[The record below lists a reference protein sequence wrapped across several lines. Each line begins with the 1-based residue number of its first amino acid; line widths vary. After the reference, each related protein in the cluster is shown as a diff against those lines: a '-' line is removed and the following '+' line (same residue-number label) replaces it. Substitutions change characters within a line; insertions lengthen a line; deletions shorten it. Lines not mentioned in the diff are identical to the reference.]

1 MAQHIDRNMNKS
13 GLNFGADNTADFS
26 AFWQTAK
33 NRRHVVFITTILFLL
48 ISTVIFFILPDVY
61 TAEVQILV
69 QKPGRQDMVYQQTVT
84 PNFTGEEDYYGTQ
97 IAILKGKKITDK
109 IESEFGLKE
118 KSYKVI
124 ASRIRASRIISLRI
138 DYKEPALAAK
148 IVNRMA
154 EYYSQDK
161 KEEDLFFAQQLLQ
174 WIPESSVTI
183 ENGKGVK
190 SSAQE
195 DEAVDFLANVGKD
208 PVIQN
213 LKSQKTETEAKL
225 KELSQR
231 YKAKHPE
238 IKGLQGKL
246 DYLNSQIDKQRRL
259 AIVNLKSNLS
269 GELHITNVRVLSPAV
284 PPEKPSGPPRL
295 IGILLST
302 LAGLI
307 IGTYL
312 AMFFEYSNQ
321 KIRNGE
327 DLNGTINIPFTGFI
341 PLAKEVKNRFKE
353 GGIFGNK
360 NGSLTDV
367 LKTNLKLADAV
378 ANVRTNVLISIPYEK
393 SKRIM
398 LTSAGHDEGKTVVSA
413 LLALSLANLGRKIVL
428 IDMDLRHPALHKLF
442 GVSNEKGLTDYLIGQ
457 ASESE
462 MIKSIPGSTL
472 KLINGGTPTPNP
484 AELLSSDRLKEFL
497 DRLSAEYDR
506 MIADVPAA
514 DLSIP
519 DALIIAKYMQTSIL
533 VGRAGVVKKKPLK
546 SVKEKFELMGRP
558 FIGAVINGVN
568 GSI

>member
-1 MAQHIDRNMNKS
+1 MNKS

-327 DLNGTINIPFTGFI
+327 DLNGTINIPFMGFI